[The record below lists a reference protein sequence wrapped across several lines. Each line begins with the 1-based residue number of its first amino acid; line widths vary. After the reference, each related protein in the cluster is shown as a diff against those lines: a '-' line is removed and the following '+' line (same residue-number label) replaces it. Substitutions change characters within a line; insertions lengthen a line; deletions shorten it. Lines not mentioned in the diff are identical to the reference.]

1 LSPAGT
7 SRLRQAPLPFSTTA
21 VLAGRVSSAVAGKC
35 GGFGGFFVRGGL
47 MFSGQG
53 NTATL
58 RNHRCFDWSVIV
70 GGGEAS
76 GAASAGFFVRG
87 GFTFRGVK

>member
-1 LSPAGT
+1 
-7 SRLRQAPLPFSTTA
+7 
-21 VLAGRVSSAVAGKC
+21 
-35 GGFGGFFVRGGL
+35 

-53 NTATL
+53 CTATL
-58 RNHRCFDWSVIV
+58 RNHRCFSRAGIV

-87 GFTFRGVK
+87 NFTFRGVKWRWGWVGVSPLRQFPV